1 MSGATAW
8 NQRYRESDRLWI
20 PDADPSLKDAVAHIA
35 PTDALD
41 LGCGEGRN
49 SLFLAR
55 AGFQVTAVDFA
66 DVALD
71 RLQAVAGNEGLTIET
86 ICEDMFTYLTTAQS
100 FHFVVLANIH
110 PERRERL
117 NLYERLHHIVAPGGW
132 LYIIGHHVDS
142 FGIAGPPNKDLLID
156 EEEIRAAFNGFL
168 VHTRTKVSDVSDH
181 GHAAPSLV
189 AVLERP
195 IELPT

>member
-1 MSGATAW
+1 MSEATAW
-8 NQRYRESDRLWI
+8 NERYRESDRLWI
-20 PDADPSLKDAVAHIA
+20 PDADPSLKEAVAQIA

-49 SLFLAR
+49 ALFLAR
-55 AGFQVTAVDFA
+55 AGFEVTAVDFA

-71 RLQAVAGNEGLTIET
+71 RLQTVAKHEGLAIET
-86 ICEDMFTYLTTAQS
+86 ICEDMFTYLATARA
-100 FHFVVLANIH
+100 FNFVVLANIH
-110 PERRERL
+110 PARQERL
-117 NLYERLHHIVAPGGW
+117 DLYQRLHHIVAPGGW

-156 EEEIRAAFNGFL
+156 EEEIRTAFRGF
-168 VHTRTKVSDVSDH
+168 VPHTLTKVSDVSDH

-195 IELPT
+195 ID

>member
-1 MSGATAW
+1 LSEAREW
-8 NQRYRESDRLWI
+8 NERYGESDRLWI
-20 PDADPSLKDAVAHIA
+20 PDADPSLKKAVADLA

-49 SLFLAR
+49 ALFLAR
-55 AGFQVTAVDFA
+55 AGFRVTAVDFA

-71 RLQAVAGNEGLTIET
+71 RLHAVAANEGLTIET
-86 ICEDMFTYLTTAQS
+86 ICEDMFAYLALPHT
-100 FHFVVLANIH
+100 FNFVVLANIH
-110 PERRERL
+110 PPRQERL
-117 NLYERLHHIVAPGGW
+117 YLYQHLNRIVAPAGW

-156 EEEIRAAFNGFL
+156 EEEIRTSFPGFV
-168 VHTRTKVSDVSDH
+168 VHTLTKVSDVGDH

-189 AVLERP
+189 AVLQRP
-195 IELPT
+195 DQSID

>member
-1 MSGATAW
+1 
-8 NQRYRESDRLWI
+8 LWI
-20 PDADPSLKDAVAHIA
+20 PDADPSLKEAVAQIT

-49 SLFLAR
+49 ALFLAR

-71 RLQAVAGNEGLTIET
+71 RLHAVAVDEGLTIET
-86 ICEDMFTYLTTAQS
+86 ICEDMFAYLATAQT

-110 PERRERL
+110 PARQERL
-117 NLYERLHHIVAPGGW
+117 DLYERLHHIVAPGGW

-156 EEEIRAAFNGFL
+156 EEEIRTAFRGF
-168 VHTRTKVSDVSDH
+168 VPHTLTKVSDVSDH

-195 IELPT
+195 ID